1 MDIYFDNGA
10 TTKVFPEVKE
20 MMVKVLEE
28 EYGNPSS
35 MHKKGLVAEHHLKRT
50 REIIASSM
58 KVDPKEITFTSGGTE
73 SNNLAIIGTALANQ
87 RKGKH
92 IITSTIE
99 HASVYNPFFFLEE
112 MGFEVTFIP
121 VDKKGIIRMDLLK
134 EAIRKDTILVSI
146 MAVNNEIGSVMP
158 MEEIGQLIKE
168 VNPDT
173 YYHADCV
180 QAYGKMK
187 LFPRKWKIDML
198 SISGHKIHGP
208 KGSGALYVRK
218 GVKIKPILFG
228 GNQEQALRSGTE
240 NVPGIAG
247 LGVAAEKIYENHEE
261 RVAYLKELK
270 DYFLDK
276 VLKLPEVTNHSGD
289 ASHIASVSFLK
300 VRSEVLLH
308 ALEDKGIC
316 VSAGSACSSNKP
328 AVSGT
333 LKGIGLK
340 KEEYESTLR
349 FTFSCYNTKEE
360 VDYVIEELEKLLV
373 VLRRF
378 VRK

>member
-10 TTKVFPEVKE
+10 TTRVFPEVKDV
-20 MMVKVLEE
+20 MVKVLEE

-50 REIIASSM
+50 REIIAKSL

-112 MGFEVTFIP
+112 MGFEVTFVP
-121 VDKKGIIRMDLLK
+121 VDEKGILRLDKLK
-134 EAIRKDTILVSI
+134 EAIRPDTILVSV
-146 MAVNNEIGSVMP
+146 MAVNNEIGSIMP
-158 MEEIGQLIKE
+158 MEEIGKIIKE
-168 VNPDT
+168 TNPDT

-187 LFPRKWKIDML
+187 IFPRKWKIDMI

-208 KGSGALYVRK
+208 KGSGALYVRN
-218 GVKIKPILFG
+218 GVKIKPILYG

-240 NVPGIAG
+240 NVPAIAG
-247 LGVAAEKIYENHEE
+247 LGVAAEMIYQNHEE
-261 RVAYLKELK
+261 RVAHLKEVK
-270 DYFLDK
+270 EYFLER
-276 VLKLPEVTNHSGD
+276 VMTLPDVTNHSGD
-289 ASHIASVSFLK
+289 APHIASVSFLK

-373 VLRRF
+373 LLRRF

>member
-1 MDIYFDNGA
+1 MDVYFDNGA
-10 TTKVFPEVKE
+10 TTKVFPEVRDI
-20 MMVKVLEE
+20 MVKVLEE

-35 MHKKGLVAEHHLKRT
+35 MHKKGLVAEHHLKKT
-50 REIIASSM
+50 REIIAASM

-121 VDKKGIIRMDLLK
+121 VDKHGILRLDMLK

-146 MAVNNEIGSVMP
+146 MAVNNEIGSIMP
-158 MEEIGQLIKE
+158 MEEIGRIIKE
-168 VNPDT
+168 ANPDT

-180 QAYGKMK
+180 QAYGKMRVY
-187 LFPRKWKIDML
+187 PRKWKIDMV

-218 GVKIKPILFG
+218 GVKIKPILYG

-240 NVPGIAG
+240 NVPAIAG
-247 LGVAAEKIYENHEE
+247 LGVAAEKIYKDHEE
-261 RVAYLKELK
+261 RVAYLKEIK
-270 DYFLDK
+270 DYFLEK
-276 VLKLPEVTNHSGD
+276 VMQLPDVTNHSGD
-289 ASHIASVSFLK
+289 APHIASVSFLK

-373 VLRRF
+373 LLRRF

>member
-10 TTKVFPEVKE
+10 TTRVFPEVRE
-20 MMVKVLEE
+20 IMVKALEE

-35 MHKKGLVAEHHLKRT
+35 MHKKGLTAEHYLKNT
-50 REIIASSM
+50 REIIAKSL
-58 KVDPKEITFTSGGTE
+58 KIDPKEITFTSGGTE

-112 MGFEVTFIP
+112 MGFEVEFIP
-121 VDKKGIIRMDLLK
+121 VDKTGILRLDLLK

-146 MAVNNEIGSVMP
+146 MAVNNEIGSAMP
-158 MEEIGQLIKE
+158 MEKIGKIIKE
-168 VNPDT
+168 ANPDT
-173 YYHADCV
+173 LYHADCV
-180 QAYGKMK
+180 QAYGKMR
-187 LFPRKWKIDML
+187 LFPRKWKIDLL

-208 KGSGALYVRK
+208 KGSGALYVRN
-218 GVKIKPILFG
+218 GVKIKPILYG
-228 GNQEQALRSGTE
+228 GNQELGLRSGTE
-240 NVPGIAG
+240 NVPAIAG
-247 LGVAAEKIYENHEE
+247 LGVAAKMIYENHEE
-261 RVAYLKELK
+261 RVEYLNKIK
-270 DYFLDK
+270 SYFLEK
-276 VLKLPEVTNHSGD
+276 VMELPDVTNHSGD
-289 ASHIASVSFLK
+289 APHIASISFLN

-308 ALEDKGIC
+308 ALEEKGIC

-333 LKGIGLK
+333 LKGIGLR

-349 FTFSCYNTKEE
+349 FTFSCYNTLEE
-360 VDYVIEELEKLLV
+360 VDIVIEELNRLLPM
-373 VLRRF
+373 LRRF

>member
-10 TTKVFPEVKE
+10 TTRVFPEGKDV
-20 MMVKVLEE
+20 MVKVLEE

-50 REIIASSM
+50 REIIAKSL

-112 MGFEVTFIP
+112 MGFEVTFVP
-121 VDKKGIIRMDLLK
+121 VDEKGILRLDKLK
-134 EAIRKDTILVSI
+134 EAIRPDTILVSV
-146 MAVNNEIGSVMP
+146 MAVNNEIGSIMP
-158 MEEIGQLIKE
+158 MEEIGKIIKE
-168 VNPDT
+168 TNPDT

-187 LFPRKWKIDML
+187 IFPRKWKIDMI

-208 KGSGALYVRK
+208 KGSGALYVRN
-218 GVKIKPILFG
+218 GVKIKPILYG

-240 NVPGIAG
+240 NVPAIAG
-247 LGVAAEKIYENHEE
+247 LGVAAEMIYQNHEE
-261 RVAYLKELK
+261 RVAHLKEVK
-270 DYFLDK
+270 EYFLER
-276 VLKLPEVTNHSGD
+276 VMTLPDVTNHSGD
-289 ASHIASVSFLK
+289 APHIASVSFLK

-373 VLRRF
+373 LLRRF

>member
-146 MAVNNEIGSVMP
+146 MAVNNEIGSIMP

-270 DYFLDK
+270 DYFLEK
-276 VLKLPEVTNHSGD
+276 VLNLPEVTNHSGD
-289 ASHIASVSFLK
+289 APHIASVSFLK

>member
-1 MDIYFDNGA
+1 
-10 TTKVFPEVKE
+10 
-20 MMVKVLEE
+20 MVKVLEE

-35 MHKKGLVAEHHLKRT
+35 MHRKGLVAEHHLKRT

-87 RKGKH
+87 RNGKH

-99 HASVYNPFFFLEE
+99 HASVYNPFFFLEDL
-112 MGFEVTFIP
+112 GFEVTFIP
-121 VDKKGIIRMDLLK
+121 VDKHGIIRLDLLK
-134 EAIRKDTILVSI
+134 EAIRKDTILVSV

-158 MEEIGQLIKE
+158 MEEIGRIIKE
-168 VNPDT
+168 ANPNT

-187 LFPRKWKIDML
+187 VFPRKWKIDMV

-218 GVKIKPILFG
+218 GVKIKAILYG

-240 NVPGIAG
+240 NVPAIAG

-261 RVAYLKELK
+261 KVAYLKAIKE
-270 DYFLDK
+270 YFLDK
-276 VLKLPEVTNHSGD
+276 VMALPDVTNHSGD
-289 ASHIASVSFLK
+289 APHIASVSFLK

-308 ALEDKGIC
+308 ALEEKGIC

-340 KEEYESTLR
+340 REEYESTLR

-360 VDYVIEELEKLLV
+360 VDYVIDELEKLLV

>member
-10 TTKVFPEVKE
+10 TTRVFPEVKE
-20 MMVKVLEE
+20 IMVKVLEE

-35 MHKKGLVAEHHLKRT
+35 MHRKGLVAEHHLKRT

-87 RKGKH
+87 RNGKH

-99 HASVYNPFFFLEE
+99 HASVYNPFFFLEDL
-112 MGFEVTFIP
+112 GFEVTFIP
-121 VDKKGIIRMDLLK
+121 VDKHGIIRLDLLK
-134 EAIRKDTILVSI
+134 EAIRKDTILVSV

-158 MEEIGQLIKE
+158 MEEIGRIIKE
-168 VNPDT
+168 ANPNT

-187 LFPRKWKIDML
+187 VFPRKWKIDMV

-218 GVKIKPILFG
+218 GVKIKAILYG

-240 NVPGIAG
+240 NVPAIAG

-261 RVAYLKELK
+261 KVAYLKAIKE
-270 DYFLDK
+270 YFLDK
-276 VLKLPEVTNHSGD
+276 VMALPDVTNHSGD
-289 ASHIASVSFLK
+289 APHIASVSFLK

-308 ALEDKGIC
+308 ALEEKGIC

-340 KEEYESTLR
+340 REEYESTLR

-360 VDYVIEELEKLLV
+360 VDYVIDELEKLLV

>member
-10 TTKVFPEVKE
+10 TTMVFPEVRE
-20 MMVKVLEE
+20 RMVQVLEE
-28 EYGNPSS
+28 DYGNPSS
-35 MHKKGLVAEHHLKRT
+35 MHKKGLVAEHHLKNT
-50 REIIASSM
+50 REIIAKSL

-112 MGFEVTFIP
+112 MGFEVEFIP
-121 VDKKGIIRMDLLK
+121 VDKEGILCLDLLK
-134 EAIRKDTILVSI
+134 EAIRPDTILVSV

-158 MEEIGQLIKE
+158 MEEIGKVIKAANSE
-168 VNPDT
+168 T
-173 YYHADCV
+173 LYHVDAV
-180 QAYGKMK
+180 QAYGKMR
-187 LFPRKWKIDML
+187 LFPRKWNMDML
-198 SISGHKIHGP
+198 SLSGHKIHGP
-208 KGSGALYVRK
+208 KGSGALYVRN
-218 GVKIKPILFG
+218 GVKIKPIVYG
-228 GNQEQALRSGTE
+228 GNQELGLRSGTE
-240 NVPGIAG
+240 NVPAIAG
-247 LGVAAEKIYENHEE
+247 LGVAAQMIYANHEE
-261 RVAYLKELK
+261 RVEHLTRIKS
-270 DYFLDK
+270 YFLEK
-276 VLKLPEVTNHSGD
+276 VMELPDVTNHSGD
-289 ASHIASVSFLK
+289 APHIASISFLK

-340 KEEYESTLR
+340 KDEYESTLR
-349 FTFSCYNTKEE
+349 FTFSCYNTLEE
-360 VDYVIEELEKLLV
+360 VDIVIEELKKLLPM
-373 VLRRF
+373 LRRF

>member
-10 TTKVFPEVKE
+10 TTRVFPEVRE
-20 MMVKVLEE
+20 IMDKVMEE

-50 REIIASSM
+50 REIIAKSL
-58 KVDPKEITFTSGGTE
+58 KVEPKEITFTSGGTE

-87 RKGKH
+87 RRGKH

-99 HASVYNPFFFLEE
+99 HASVYNPYFFLEE
-112 MGFEVTFIP
+112 LGFEVTFIP
-121 VDKKGIIRMDLLK
+121 VDEKGIIRLDRLK
-134 EAIRKDTILVSI
+134 EAIRPDTILVSV

-158 MEEIGQLIKE
+158 MEEIGKIIKE
-168 VNPDT
+168 VNPNT

-180 QAYGKMK
+180 QAYGKMRI
-187 LFPRKWKIDML
+187 FPRKWNIDML

-208 KGSGALYVRK
+208 KGSGALYVRN
-218 GVKIKPILFG
+218 GVKIKPILYG

-240 NVPGIAG
+240 NVPAIAG
-247 LGVAAEKIYENHEE
+247 LGTAAEMIYQNHEE
-261 RVAYLKELK
+261 RVAHLREIK
-270 DYFLDK
+270 DYFLER
-276 VLKLPEVTNHSGD
+276 VMTLPDVTNHSGE
-289 ASHIASVSFLK
+289 APHIAGVSFLN

-340 KEEYESTLR
+340 REEYESTLR

-360 VDYVIEELEKLLV
+360 VDQAIEELEKLLV

>member
-10 TTKVFPEVKE
+10 TTRVFPEVRE
-20 MMVKVLEE
+20 IMDKVMEE

-50 REIIASSM
+50 REIIAKSL
-58 KVDPKEITFTSGGTE
+58 KVEPKEITFTSGGTE

-87 RKGKH
+87 RRGKH

-99 HASVYNPFFFLEE
+99 HASVYNPYFFLEE
-112 MGFEVTFIP
+112 LGFEVTFLP
-121 VDKKGIIRMDLLK
+121 VDEKGILRLDRLK
-134 EAIRKDTILVSI
+134 EAIRPDTILVSV

-158 MEEIGQLIKE
+158 MEEIGKIIKE
-168 VNPDT
+168 ANPNA
-173 YYHADCV
+173 YYHVDCV
-180 QAYGKMK
+180 QAYGKMRI
-187 LFPRKWKIDML
+187 FPRKWNIDML

-208 KGSGALYVRK
+208 KGSGALYVRN
-218 GVKIKPILFG
+218 GVKIKPILYG

-240 NVPGIAG
+240 NVPAIAG
-247 LGVAAEKIYENHEE
+247 LGTAAEMIYQNHEE
-261 RVAYLKELK
+261 RVAHLREIK
-270 DYFLDK
+270 DYFLER
-276 VLKLPEVTNHSGD
+276 VMTLPDVTNHSGE
-289 ASHIASVSFLK
+289 APHIASVSFLN

-340 KEEYESTLR
+340 REEYESTLR

-360 VDYVIEELEKLLV
+360 VDQAIEELEKLLV
-373 VLRRF
+373 LLRRF

>member
-10 TTKVFPEVKE
+10 TTRVFPEVKE
-20 MMVKVLEE
+20 IMVKVLEE

-35 MHKKGLVAEHHLKRT
+35 MHRKGLVAEHHLKRT

-87 RKGKH
+87 RNGKH

-99 HASVYNPFFFLEE
+99 HASVYNPFFFLEDL
-112 MGFEVTFIP
+112 GFEVTFIP
-121 VDKKGIIRMDLLK
+121 VDKHGIIRLDLLK
-134 EAIRKDTILVSI
+134 EAIRKDTILVSV

-158 MEEIGQLIKE
+158 MEEIGRIIKE
-168 VNPDT
+168 ANPNT

-187 LFPRKWKIDML
+187 VFPRKWKIDMV

-218 GVKIKPILFG
+218 GVKIKAILYG

-240 NVPGIAG
+240 NVPAIAG

-261 RVAYLKELK
+261 KVAYLKAIKE
-270 DYFLDK
+270 YFLDK
-276 VLKLPEVTNHSGD
+276 VMALPDVSNHSGD
-289 ASHIASVSFLK
+289 APHIASVSFLK

-308 ALEDKGIC
+308 ALEEKGIC

-340 KEEYESTLR
+340 REEYESTLR

-360 VDYVIEELEKLLV
+360 VDYVIDELEKLLV

>member
-10 TTKVFPEVKE
+10 TTRVFPEVKE

-121 VDKKGIIRMDLLK
+121 VDRQGIIRLDLLK
-134 EAIRKDTILVSI
+134 EAIRKDTILVSV
-146 MAVNNEIGSVMP
+146 MAVNNEIGSIMP
-158 MEEIGQLIKE
+158 MEEIGRIVKE
-168 VNPDT
+168 ANPDT

-187 LFPRKWKIDML
+187 VFPRKWKIDMV

-240 NVPGIAG
+240 NVPAIAG

-261 RVAYLKELK
+261 RVAYLKEIK
-270 DYFLDK
+270 DYFLEK
-276 VLKLPEVTNHSGD
+276 VMQLPDVTNHSGD
-289 ASHIASVSFLK
+289 APHIASVSFLK

-308 ALEDKGIC
+308 ALEDKGVC

-340 KEEYESTLR
+340 REEYESTLR

-360 VDYVIEELEKLLV
+360 VDYVIDELEKLLV

>member
-10 TTKVFPEVKE
+10 TTRVFPEVKE
-20 MMVKVLEE
+20 IMVKVLEE

-35 MHKKGLVAEHHLKRT
+35 MHRKGLVAEHHLKRT

-87 RKGKH
+87 RNGKH

-99 HASVYNPFFFLEE
+99 HASVYNPFFFLEDL
-112 MGFEVTFIP
+112 GFEVTFIP
-121 VDKKGIIRMDLLK
+121 VDKHGIIRLDLLK
-134 EAIRKDTILVSI
+134 EAIRKDTILVSV

-158 MEEIGQLIKE
+158 MEEIGRIIKE
-168 VNPDT
+168 ANPNT

-187 LFPRKWKIDML
+187 VFPRKWKIDMV

-218 GVKIKPILFG
+218 GVKIKAILYG

-240 NVPGIAG
+240 NVPAIAG

-261 RVAYLKELK
+261 KVAYLKAIKE
-270 DYFLDK
+270 YFLDK
-276 VLKLPEVTNHSGD
+276 VMALPDVTNHSGD
-289 ASHIASVSFLK
+289 APHIASVSFLK
-300 VRSEVLLH
+300 VSSEVLLH
-308 ALEDKGIC
+308 ALEEKGIC

-340 KEEYESTLR
+340 REEYESTLR

-360 VDYVIEELEKLLV
+360 VDYVIDELEKLLV

>member
-1 MDIYFDNGA
+1 MEIYFDNGA
-10 TTKVFPEVKE
+10 TTRVFPEVRDR
-20 MMVKVLEE
+20 MVKVLEE

-35 MHKKGLVAEHHLKRT
+35 MHHKGLEAEHHLKRT
-50 REIIASSM
+50 REIIARTL
-58 KVDPKEITFTSGGTE
+58 KVDPKEIIFTSGGTE

-87 RKGKH
+87 RRGRH

-99 HASVYNPFFFLEE
+99 HASVYNPLFFLEE
-112 MGFEVTFIP
+112 IGFEVTYLP
-121 VDKKGIIRMDLLK
+121 VNERGLLMLDRLR
-134 EAIRKDTILVSI
+134 EAIRPDTILVSV
-146 MAVNNEIGSVMP
+146 MAVNNEIGSVMQ
-158 MEEIGQLIKE
+158 MEEIGRIIKE
-168 VNPDT
+168 MNPNT

-187 LFPRKWKIDML
+187 LFPKKWKIDML

-208 KGSGALYVRK
+208 KGSGALYVRN
-218 GVKIKPILFG
+218 GVKIKPILYG
-228 GNQEQALRSGTE
+228 GNQEYTLRSGTE
-240 NVPGIAG
+240 NVPAIVG
-247 LGVAAEKIYENHEE
+247 LGVAAEMIYQDHEE
-261 RVAYLKELK
+261 RVSHLREIKE
-270 DYFLDK
+270 YFLERVK
-276 VLKLPEVTNHSGD
+276 TLPDVRDHSGE
-289 ASHIASVSFLK
+289 APHIASVSFLK

-360 VDYVIEELEKLLV
+360 VDCVIEELEKLLV
-373 VLRRF
+373 LLRRF
-378 VRK
+378 VRR

>member
-10 TTKVFPEVKE
+10 TTRVFPEVKE

-73 SNNLAIIGTALANQ
+73 SNNLAIIGTAIANQ

-121 VDKKGIIRMDLLK
+121 VDRQGIIRLDLLK
-134 EAIRKDTILVSI
+134 EAIRKDTILVSV
-146 MAVNNEIGSVMP
+146 MAVNNEIGSIMP
-158 MEEIGQLIKE
+158 MEEIGRIVKE
-168 VNPDT
+168 ANPDT

-187 LFPRKWKIDML
+187 VFPRKWKIDMV

-240 NVPGIAG
+240 NVPAIAG

-261 RVAYLKELK
+261 RVAYLKEIK
-270 DYFLDK
+270 DYFLEK
-276 VLKLPEVTNHSGD
+276 VMQLPDVTNHSGD
-289 ASHIASVSFLK
+289 APHIASVSFLK

-308 ALEDKGIC
+308 ALEDKGVC

-340 KEEYESTLR
+340 REEYESTLR

-360 VDYVIEELEKLLV
+360 VDYVIDELEKLLV

>member
-10 TTKVFPEVKE
+10 TTRVFPEVKE
-20 MMVKVLEE
+20 IMVKVLEE

-35 MHKKGLVAEHHLKRT
+35 MHRKGLVAEHHLKRT

-58 KVDPKEITFTSGGTE
+58 KVEPKEITFTSGGTE

-87 RKGKH
+87 RNGKH

-99 HASVYNPFFFLEE
+99 HASVYNPFFFLEDL
-112 MGFEVTFIP
+112 GFEVTFIP
-121 VDKKGIIRMDLLK
+121 VDKHGIIRLDLLK
-134 EAIRKDTILVSI
+134 EAIRKDTILVSV

-158 MEEIGQLIKE
+158 MEEIGRIIKE
-168 VNPDT
+168 ANPNT

-187 LFPRKWKIDML
+187 VFPRKWKIDMV

-218 GVKIKPILFG
+218 GVKIKAILYG

-240 NVPGIAG
+240 NVPAIAG

-261 RVAYLKELK
+261 KVAYLKAIKE
-270 DYFLDK
+270 YFLDK
-276 VLKLPEVTNHSGD
+276 VMALPDVTNHSGD
-289 ASHIASVSFLK
+289 APHIASVSFLK

-308 ALEDKGIC
+308 ALEEKGIC

-340 KEEYESTLR
+340 REEYESTLR

-360 VDYVIEELEKLLV
+360 VDYVIDELEKLLV

>member
-10 TTKVFPEVKE
+10 TTRVFPEVRE
-20 MMVKVLEE
+20 IMDKVMEE

-50 REIIASSM
+50 REIIAKSL
-58 KVDPKEITFTSGGTE
+58 KVEPKEITFTSGGTE

-87 RKGKH
+87 RRGKH

-99 HASVYNPFFFLEE
+99 HASVYNPYFFLEE
-112 MGFEVTFIP
+112 LGFEVTFIP
-121 VDKKGIIRMDLLK
+121 VDEKGIIRLDRLK
-134 EAIRKDTILVSI
+134 EAIRPDTILVSV

-158 MEEIGQLIKE
+158 MEEIGKIIKE
-168 VNPDT
+168 ANPNT

-180 QAYGKMK
+180 QAYGKMRI
-187 LFPRKWKIDML
+187 FPRKWNIDML

-208 KGSGALYVRK
+208 KGSGALYVRN
-218 GVKIKPILFG
+218 GVKIKPILYG

-240 NVPGIAG
+240 NVPAIAG
-247 LGVAAEKIYENHEE
+247 LGTAAEMIYQNHEE
-261 RVAYLKELK
+261 RVAHLREIK
-270 DYFLDK
+270 DYFLER
-276 VLKLPEVTNHSGD
+276 VMTLPDVTNHSGE
-289 ASHIASVSFLK
+289 APHIASVSFLN

-340 KEEYESTLR
+340 REEYESTLR

-360 VDYVIEELEKLLV
+360 VDQAIEELEKLLV

>member
-10 TTKVFPEVKE
+10 TTRVFPEVKE
-20 MMVKVLEE
+20 IMDKVMEE

-50 REIIASSM
+50 REIIAKSL
-58 KVDPKEITFTSGGTE
+58 KVEPKEITFTSGGTE

-87 RKGKH
+87 RRGKH

-99 HASVYNPFFFLEE
+99 HASVYNPYFFLEE
-112 MGFEVTFIP
+112 MGFEATFIP
-121 VDKKGIIRMDLLK
+121 VDEKGILRMDRLK
-134 EAIRKDTILVSI
+134 EAIRPDTILVSV

-158 MEEIGQLIKE
+158 MEEIGKIIKE
-168 VNPDT
+168 TNPNT
-173 YYHADCV
+173 YYYADCV
-180 QAYGKMK
+180 QAYGKMRI
-187 LFPRKWKIDML
+187 FPRKWNIDML

-208 KGSGALYVRK
+208 KGSGALYVRN
-218 GVKIKPILFG
+218 GVKIKPILYG

-240 NVPGIAG
+240 NVPAIAG
-247 LGVAAEKIYENHEE
+247 LGTAAEMIYENHEE
-261 RVAYLKELK
+261 RVAHLREIKE
-270 DYFLDK
+270 YFLER
-276 VLKLPEVTNHSGD
+276 VMTLPDVTNHSGE
-289 ASHIASVSFLK
+289 APHIASVSFLN

-340 KEEYESTLR
+340 REEYESTLR

-360 VDYVIEELEKLLV
+360 VDQVIEELEKLLV
-373 VLRRF
+373 LLRRF

>member
-1 MDIYFDNGA
+1 MDVYFDNGA
-10 TTKVFPEVKE
+10 TTRVFPEVRDI
-20 MMVKVLEE
+20 MVKVLEE

-35 MHKKGLVAEHHLKRT
+35 MHKKGLVAEHHLKKT
-50 REIIASSM
+50 REIIAASM

-121 VDKKGIIRMDLLK
+121 VDKHGILRLDLLK

-146 MAVNNEIGSVMP
+146 MAVNNEIGSIMP
-158 MEEIGQLIKE
+158 MEEIGRIIKE
-168 VNPDT
+168 ANPDT

-180 QAYGKMK
+180 QAYGKMRV
-187 LFPRKWKIDML
+187 FPRKWKIDMV

-218 GVKIKPILFG
+218 GVKIKPILYG

-240 NVPGIAG
+240 NVPAIAG
-247 LGVAAEKIYENHEE
+247 LGVAAEKIYEDHEE
-261 RVAYLKELK
+261 RIAYLKEIK
-270 DYFLDK
+270 DYFLEK
-276 VLKLPEVTNHSGD
+276 VMQLPDVTNHSGD
-289 ASHIASVSFLK
+289 APHIASVSFLK

-373 VLRRF
+373 LLRRF